1 MCFPGSRSEAG
12 WPLPTLG
19 PRQNGGSA
27 IRHRIGRHWRN
38 EIAPL
43 IREYVYAPLMS
54 ALPPK
59 ADFKHGTDP
68 HAGRWIACY

>member
-1 MCFPGSRSEAG
+1 VPTRAARRRFG
-12 WPLPTLG
+12 W
-19 PRQNGGSA
+19 A
-27 IRHRIGRHWRN
+27 IRRRIGLHWRN

-59 ADFKHGTDP
+59 QQLVEFFAVSCD
-68 HAGRWIACY
+68 AW